1 MRRATQNLVL
11 LTLWAVAVSTAGCG
25 TACGPV
31 RTVPAQR
38 LRIEASSP
46 TSYTLRVR
54 PSFGNPIDTPVP
66 PDGKLTL
73 DVPVTSRASIIYCFM
88 IPVYRYP
95 PPETLRVIQVMR
107 NGRPVRKF
115 SAQDI
120 ERLPV
125 DAEGYHVLKT
135 EK

>member
-1 MRRATQNLVL
+1 MRRANQKLVL

-31 RTVPAQR
+31 CTVPAQR

-46 TSYTLRVR
+46 ASYTVRVR
-54 PSFGNPIDTPVP
+54 PSVGDPIDTPVP
-66 PDGKLTL
+66 PDGRLTF
-73 DVPVTSRASIIYCFM
+73 DVPVTSRASTIYCFM

-95 PPETLRVIQVMR
+95 PPDTLRVIQVMR
-107 NGRPVRKF
+107 DGRLVRKL

-120 ERLPV
+120 ARLPV
-125 DAEGYHVLKT
+125 DAEGYHALQT